1 MADDTEIGGVIMP
14 SASSAQPPIIAGMT
28 SHLALRQ
35 IRENREKIPPSPLL
49 SAFNVIS
56 TYFTVVCR
64 VRVQKTQDSP
74 HSTNCTEM
82 GLSPRMASMRYT
94 GEVPIGT

>member
-28 SHLALRQ
+28 SHLALRL

-64 VRVQKTQDSP
+64 VRVQKTQDNP
-74 HSTNCTEM
+74 PSTNCSDM
-82 GLSPRMASMRYT
+82 GFSPIMAFMTYK
-94 GEVPIGT
+94 GEVPMSP